1 VTVPEGKSLLTFG
14 NLDRVR
20 IARMFAVFYFTGLC
34 AILLYPFHHLALFP
48 MIANTAEHHFD
59 GLYFGASGMLRSI
72 GPSTALY
79 ERLRSAKGLTLE
91 IWLTSAAADQD
102 KARIFSYSLD
112 PWHRNFTL
120 AQEENGTLNIRLR
133 TTRTDSNGINPDL
146 RIPGVLRPGVSQHV
160 VVTYDLDWQRI
171 YIDGGEMAVVAVPG
185 GDFRNWDPAC
195 FLVFGNEATGARP
208 WNGKIAFAAIYDK
221 PLIADTVFAHY
232 EAGWASQK
240 SFADD
245 GPVFALKFVETLHG
259 PDAEGTGPTLAILS
273 FEEPK
278 NISADSRLIFS
289 LFEGADR
296 RMRVSGDAPVLDVI
310 GNIVLFIPFGLGLY
324 WALGRKP
331 SLRASALLT
340 TVLLGVFLSAG
351 FEAVQVFLPG
361 RTSSIYDVIA
371 NTTGTLCGA
380 LLASFFPRQLVR
392 ELFMV
397 LLSPLPQG
405 RPPKRWKA

>member
-1 VTVPEGKSLLTFG
+1 MAFG
-14 NLDRVR
+14 NVDRVR
-20 IARMFAVFYFTGLC
+20 IARMFAVFYFIGLC
-34 AILLYPFHHLALFP
+34 AMLLCPFHHLALFP
-48 MIANTAEHHFD
+48 MVANTAEHHFD
-59 GLYFGASGMLRSI
+59 GLYFGTSGMLRSI
-72 GPSTALY
+72 APPTDLY

-91 IWLTSAAADQD
+91 IWLTSAAANQD
-102 KARIFSYSLD
+102 KARIFSYSID

-120 AQEENGTLNIRLR
+120 AQEENGTLNVRLR
-133 TTRTDSNGINPDL
+133 TTRTDTNGINPDL
-146 RIPGVLRPGVSQHV
+146 RIPGVLRPSASQHV

-171 YIDGGEMAVVAVPG
+171 YIDGRETAVVAVPG

-221 PLIADTVFAHY
+221 PLMADTVYAHY

-245 GPVFALKFVETLHG
+245 DGPVFALKFVETLDG
-259 PDAEGTGPTLAILS
+259 PDAEGTAPTLAILS

-296 RMRVSGDAPVLDVI
+296 RMRVSGDAPVLDII

-324 WALGRKP
+324 WALDRKP

-351 FEAVQVFLPG
+351 FEAAQVFLPG

-371 NTTGTLCGA
+371 NTAGTLCGA
-380 LLASFFPRQLVR
+380 LMASFFPRQLVR
-392 ELFMV
+392 ELFMT
-397 LLSPLPQG
+397 LLSPLTQG
-405 RPPKRWKA
+405 PICRRSKRWKA